1 MEDLNRFL
9 SELGAGDP
17 ALAPLLPQL
26 YAELRTL
33 AARQRR
39 RAGGGEAS
47 TTSIVHEAYERLALQ
62 RSVDWVSRGQFF
74 HLAARAMRSLLVD
87 RARRALSAKHGGDAV
102 RVELDDAD
110 PDAASMPAD
119 ELLAVDQA
127 LAALAALD
135 PRAHDVVVCRV
146 FGGLDVDDTAL
157 ALGCGS
163 ATVKRDYAFARTWL
177 YRQLDTGAAR

>member
-9 SELGAGDP
+9 SELGGGDP

-87 RARRALSAKHGGDAV
+87 RARRALAGKHGGDAI
-102 RVELDDAD
+102 RVELEDAD
-110 PDAASMPAD
+110 AALMPAD
-119 ELLAVDQA
+119 ELIAIDQA

-146 FGGLDVDDTAL
+146 FGGLDVDDTAA

-177 YRQLDTGAAR
+177 YRRLDGAPS

>member
-1 MEDLNRFL
+1 MDDLNRFL
-9 SELGAGDP
+9 DGLGGGDP
-17 ALAPLLPQL
+17 ALARLL
-26 YAELRTL
+26 YAELRAL

-39 RAGGGEAS
+39 RVGGAEAN
-47 TTSIVHEAYERLALQ
+47 TTSIVHEAYERLARQ
-62 RSVDWVSRGQFF
+62 RGVDWVARGQFF

-87 RARRALSAKHGGDAV
+87 RARRARTARHGGQAL
-102 RVELDDAD
+102 RVELDESDA
-110 PDAASMPAD
+110 MLLPAE

-135 PRAHDVVVCRV
+135 ARAHDVVVCRV

-157 ALGCGS
+157 ALGCAS

-177 YRQLDTGAAR
+177 YQQLGGAPA